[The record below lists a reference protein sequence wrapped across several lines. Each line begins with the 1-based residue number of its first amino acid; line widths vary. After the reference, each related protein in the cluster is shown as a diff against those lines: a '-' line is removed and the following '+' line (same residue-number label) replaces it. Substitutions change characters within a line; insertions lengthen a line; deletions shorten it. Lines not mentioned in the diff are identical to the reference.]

1 VTPSPWAPKS
11 KIEAVLLT
19 AGGAARPAAMTPAA
33 VNAAPAV
40 SAAPFPKNLRRSI
53 ARPVRNAAMVD
64 KAMVD
69 NQYGADIAA
78 RPWRYCVNC
87 MAIFGMAIFGPWS
100 GP

>member
-1 VTPSPWAPKS
+1 
-11 KIEAVLLT
+11 
-19 AGGAARPAAMTPAA
+19 
-33 VNAAPAV
+33 
-40 SAAPFPKNLRRSI
+40 
-53 ARPVRNAAMVD
+53 VRNAAMVD